1 MLGTGHTI
9 PHSQHLIP
17 HTFFGVPFLL
27 YRWLRR
33 TYVEARGT
41 LTLSALWLQ
50 GIVIF
55 MCGMMISAIVSLVYL
70 KFIEPGFI
78 VDRLNDVIELYSSSP
93 VEELQEIATV
103 LTNMIE
109 QKVVPSTG
117 SIVMEMVWLG
127 VFSGSILSLIVG
139 LLTRSRKVVKTV
151 ND

>member
-1 MLGTGHTI
+1 M
-9 PHSQHLIP
+9 
-17 HTFFGVPFLL
+17 L
-27 YRWLRR
+27 YRWIRR

-55 MCGMMISAIVSLVYL
+55 MCGMMISAIVSIVYL
-70 KFIEPGFI
+70 KFVDPTFI
-78 VDRLNDVIELYSSSP
+78 IDRLNDVIELYSSSP
-93 VEELQEIATV
+93 VEELREVATV
-103 LTNMIE
+103 LTNMID

-117 SIVMEMVWLG
+117 AIVMEMVWLG

-139 LLTRSRKVVKTV
+139 AIARGRKIVRPV